1 MEKESKSA
9 AIVYTRK
16 ALGMRIMDFN
26 KTFVDPKNPTNSD
39 SFVILAQNHEHN
51 INQAIDKYKANYIL
65 HSITSNDKYF
75 KSVLLLFHKKNL
87 DVSKQLNELN
97 VKINKLIEI
106 TEEIPRRI

>member
-1 MEKESKSA
+1 
-9 AIVYTRK
+9 
-16 ALGMRIMDFN
+16 MDFN